1 MFCGLGGFRLALES
15 YGAKCV
21 YSSDINEPVAN
32 VYKENFGDDPLSD
45 ITLVNE
51 KDIELSLVE
60 DKLERLFGDNLSDS
74 DYLKDAEKITD
85 KAIEITEEIMNK
97 LYEVRDKDIFK
108 KIKEK
113 YPNIKVIIA
122 TNHVS
127 IIKDYIKKVFNTKY
141 IDDIL
146 VSAEMHKIKP
156 NSDFYQYILDKY
168 SINSNELLFLDDN
181 IKNIEG
187 AEKLEIPTIKVN
199 KDTNLLKKIENKL
212 KFIK

>member
-1 MFCGLGGFRLALES
+1 M
-15 YGAKCV
+15 
-21 YSSDINEPVAN
+21 
-32 VYKENFGDDPLSD
+32 
-45 ITLVNE
+45 
-51 KDIELSLVE
+51 
-60 DKLERLFGDNLSDS
+60 
-74 DYLKDAEKITD
+74 
-85 KAIEITEEIMNK
+85 
-97 LYEVRDKDIFK
+97 
-108 KIKEK
+108 
-113 YPNIKVIIA
+113 
-122 TNHVS
+122 S

>member
-1 MFCGLGGFRLALES
+1 MIKVIAFDMVG
-15 YGAKCV
+15 V
-21 YSSDINEPVAN
+21 
-32 VYKENFGDDPLSD
+32 
-45 ITLVNE
+45 LVNE